1 MSPGNEHDDDTPD
14 RSRGGASNNR
24 GAASDQARNAPSVP
38 PRDGTDAPLGRG
50 PNAAGTDGA
59 PAPSTSGSS
68 GRAPA
73 GTPSPSTDRTPDENP
88 GTGEKPAPDAS
99 RTPDRA
105 PDETPG
111 AGGASGRTP
120 DRAPA
125 PDRAPS
131 APGGDGTDQPDVRR
145 KAPDMSRPRSSR
157 PDQPSGSGDRPSGS
171 GNRPSGS
178 GGRSSAHDAPSPSGR
193 TPRAVAPWVRT
204 RLRTAPRAA
213 AALALLV
220 LVTTYLA
227 AALPRAVDRYET
239 EGLRHGIASAAPR
252 DSVLELTSPLP
263 VATPSQYAE
272 VLSPDALRK
281 RSDELRALLPDPIR
295 TDPAQTAHGVRTVAR
310 LEGLDPW
317 LPRPDGISPQFVLSS
332 PSGLDRHATLRQGRP
347 AAGGPLRPE
356 AVVTAKTAEALRL
369 KPGAVVHVPSRNG
382 ERVAVTVTGIV
393 EPHGPDAPYWAV
405 EPLLR
410 APVLAPL
417 VDEEVKYFWQ
427 AALLLSPDSAA
438 SLLATAGEPEV
449 FFRYAP
455 TADHLTARDTD
466 RLSATLHSIG
476 GGPDLV
482 KLTRAVGGNV
492 TVTTGLDEIVDAY
505 RSMRDAIDPVVAVA
519 VFGIGAVAA
528 VVLAMTGGLFV
539 AHRDAELA
547 LLRSRGASLTGIGL
561 RLLGETSAVAVPA
574 AALALGLAVAT
585 VRPPG
590 GGSGAAGAAGGPGAP
605 EAAGAA
611 DGAGAVGVLGGI
623 PLGPSLLAASA
634 VALVAM
640 LVLPLRAVVLHRRP
654 RLHGGRDDLLT
665 ARPSRRRTV
674 LELTLLV
681 LAVGAVVSLRLRGT
695 GDSGDH
701 LVSAAPVLVGLIAAM
716 VLVRIYPLPLRW
728 LGRPAR
734 RLRGAVGPLALAR
747 AGRSSSTGM
756 LPLLAL
762 VLALTT
768 AAFGGSVL
776 AGVADAR
783 DRAALLSTGGDARI
797 DGSVEWTPL
806 PAGLTETVR
815 GTAGVRDLAAVQ
827 IEYGVALPSHE
838 GTIARPMSAPL
849 VGVEPASYT
858 RLAERT
864 GFGPFPAELLASTG
878 KGGEAATAD
887 TGRVLPAIAS
897 PSVAERLGREP
908 LEVVAAA
915 GTFRVKVVGVRA
927 ATPAVR
933 GEDFLLV
940 NGADLTRRA
949 ATALL
954 VTGPVDGTAL
964 RSAVTARTDAF
975 RVTLRSEERAGYV
988 DSPLQTGAER
998 IYLGAIGAG
1007 AGYAVVAVLL
1017 SLAQNAPERGA
1028 LLARLRTMGL
1038 TRRQGRRLLGLE
1050 ALPQAVLA
1058 ALGGVLVG
1066 WAAVPLLA
1074 PGVDLYR
1081 LALATAPGLARIDGA
1096 PLRADPWSLLVPAL
1110 AVVLLTALAAA
1121 GQAWWAGRRGSIKE
1135 LRAGDA
1141 R

>member
-1 MSPGNEHDDDTPD
+1 
-14 RSRGGASNNR
+14 
-24 GAASDQARNAPSVP
+24 
-38 PRDGTDAPLGRG
+38 
-50 PNAAGTDGA
+50 
-59 PAPSTSGSS
+59 
-68 GRAPA
+68 
-73 GTPSPSTDRTPDENP
+73 
-88 GTGEKPAPDAS
+88 
-99 RTPDRA
+99 
-105 PDETPG
+105 
-111 AGGASGRTP
+111 
-120 DRAPA
+120 
-125 PDRAPS
+125 
-131 APGGDGTDQPDVRR
+131 
-145 KAPDMSRPRSSR
+145 MSRPRSSR

-220 LVTTYLA
+220 LVTAYLA

-466 RLSATLHSIG
+466 RLSAALHSVG

-519 VFGIGAVAA
+519 VFGIGAVAV

-539 AHRDAELA
+539 ARRDAELA

-590 GGSGAAGAAGGPGAP
+590 GGSGAAGAAGGPGAAG
-605 EAAGAA
+605 AAGAA

-1017 SLAQNAPERGA
+1017 SLAQNAPERSA